1 MKRRSLRPRE
11 RHRPG
16 TDRMDARSL
25 RIRLLLPLA
34 VVATVT
40 VVGTIGYFL
49 IWRDVGG
56 TWMDALFMTVTTI
69 TTIGYGEV
77 KPLGT
82 AGRIFTMLL
91 ALTGIG
97 SLFYTFGVIMEYLVA
112 ARLSG
117 SAGRRKME
125 RRLEQ
130 LSGHVIVA
138 GLGRVGR
145 QAAQELAQARMP
157 FVVIDPAPP
166 AGR

>member
-82 AGRIFTMLL
+82 AGRIFTMIL
-91 ALTGIG
+91 ALGGIG
-97 SLFYTFGVIMEYLVA
+97 SLFYTMGVVMEYLVA
-112 ARLSG
+112 TAVTDQ
-117 SAGRRKME
+117 GRRRRME
-125 RRLEQ
+125 RRIQALR
-130 LSGHVIVA
+130 GHVIVA

-145 QAAQELAQARMP
+145 QAAQELSQAGTR
-157 FVVIDPAPP
+157 FVV
-166 AGR
+166 